1 MTEFIMKLTFFTAK
15 PKIDSGNR
23 NSGDFHQDIRV
34 SGFTHPDFTTPILE
48 KAKIKL
54 FSWVANHTAS
64 NPKSNLSPIEMRG
77 RIWLLD
83 KIEEGRLLVKAD
95 KGGAILIMNPRCFN
109 LQVPNPT
116 KQNKRKWLMIHSKPF
131 TLENYSTVTVGG
143 VNYTIFKFFH
153 PLQFITPPNLMKF
166 WKFPT
171 PSYSYP
177 PHLTKSVWNKNY
189 FVLVGDFQAFFKYK
203 KIFKANFTPKRKSMP
218 FWLVLA
224 IYKAVKDP
232 NLPFTYEWFV

>member
-1 MTEFIMKLTFFTAK
+1 MLRFSNEDIPDAAYIFLSKGLGYTPPQKVNLQDLRHDMTEFIMKLTFFTAK

-23 NSGDFHQDIRV
+23 NSGDVHQDIRV

-116 KQNKRKWLMIHSKPF
+116 KQNKRK
-131 TLENYSTVTVGG
+131 
-143 VNYTIFKFFH
+143 
-153 PLQFITPPNLMKF
+153 
-166 WKFPT
+166 
-171 PSYSYP
+171 
-177 PHLTKSVWNKNY
+177 
-189 FVLVGDFQAFFKYK
+189 
-203 KIFKANFTPKRKSMP
+203 
-218 FWLVLA
+218 
-224 IYKAVKDP
+224 
-232 NLPFTYEWFV
+232 